1 MVLKWHMRAHACT
14 HTHIPRTH
22 THTIHTLHTHSTH
35 THRFEE
41 LCSDLLSRAKVPV
54 ENALRDAKLSMA
66 EINEVILVG
75 GSTRIPSVINVV
87 RTMCGKEPNATVN
100 PDEVVA
106 LGAAVQAGAC
116 GVLSLCA
123 LIVLLLR
130 VLLRM
135 VYAAVCGAVVNW
147 CVWCLPLC
155 ASLVL
160 LLLRELVRVVFTS
173 VRCLCCCRAS

>member
-1 MVLKWHMRAHACT
+1 
-14 HTHIPRTH
+14 
-22 THTIHTLHTHSTH
+22 
-35 THRFEE
+35 
-41 LCSDLLSRAKVPV
+41 V

-106 LGAAVQAGAC
+106 LGA
-116 GVLSLCA
+116 
-123 LIVLLLR
+123 
-130 VLLRM
+130 
-135 VYAAVCGAVVNW
+135 VVNW